1 MDLKNLKEISEI
13 EKNIKIEN
21 YEIEK
26 LKDEYSKQF
35 SNLKKEEEIL
45 NYNIQ
50 FYEFIL
56 KNYYPEDNNNNNN
69 IENNNSNNNITN
81 SQEIKQKNLEFDEE
95 SYNKKLNNV
104 EINSLNQN
112 SEHNDNNIFNDD
124 FIF

>member
-21 YEIEK
+21 FEIEK

-50 FYEFIL
+50 FFEYIL
-56 KNYYPEDNNNNNN
+56 KNYYSEENNNVN

-81 SQEIKQKNLEFDEE
+81 SQEIKQKNLDFDEE

>member
-21 YEIEK
+21 FEIEK

-56 KNYYPEDNNNNNN
+56 KNYYPEDNNNN
-69 IENNNSNNNITN
+69 IENNNGNNNIT
-81 SQEIKQKNLEFDEE
+81 QEIKQKNLEFDEE

-112 SEHNDNNIFNDD
+112 SDHNDNNIFNDD

>member
-21 YEIEK
+21 FEIEK

-50 FYEFIL
+50 FFEYIL
-56 KNYYPEDNNNNNN
+56 KNYYQEENNNVN

-81 SQEIKQKNLEFDEE
+81 SQEIKQKNLDFDEE

-112 SEHNDNNIFNDD
+112 SDHNDNNIFNDD

>member
-21 YEIEK
+21 FEIEK

-50 FYEFIL
+50 FFEYIL
-56 KNYYPEDNNNNNN
+56 KNYYTEENNNVN

-81 SQEIKQKNLEFDEE
+81 SQEIKQKNLDFDEE

-112 SEHNDNNIFNDD
+112 SDHNDNNIFNDD

>member
-21 YEIEK
+21 FEIER

-50 FYEFIL
+50 FFEYIL
-56 KNYYPEDNNNNNN
+56 KNYYTEENNNVN

-81 SQEIKQKNLEFDEE
+81 SQEIKQKNLDFDEE

>member
-21 YEIEK
+21 FEIEK

-50 FYEFIL
+50 FFEYIL
-56 KNYYPEDNNNNNN
+56 KNYYPEENNNVN

-81 SQEIKQKNLEFDEE
+81 SQEIKQKNLDFDEE

-112 SEHNDNNIFNDD
+112 SDHNDNNIFNDD

>member
-1 MDLKNLKEISEI
+1 MDSKNLKEISEI

-21 YEIEK
+21 FEIEK

-50 FYEFIL
+50 FFEYIL
-56 KNYYPEDNNNNNN
+56 KNYYQEENNNVN

-81 SQEIKQKNLEFDEE
+81 SQEIKQKNLDFDEE

-112 SEHNDNNIFNDD
+112 SDHNDNNIFNDD

>member
-13 EKNIKIEN
+13 EKNIKIDN
-21 YEIEK
+21 FEIER

-50 FYEFIL
+50 FFEYIL
-56 KNYYPEDNNNNNN
+56 KNYYTEENNNVN

-81 SQEIKQKNLEFDEE
+81 SQEIKQKNLDFDEE

>member
-21 YEIEK
+21 FEIEK

-50 FYEFIL
+50 FFEYIL
-56 KNYYPEDNNNNNN
+56 KNYYQEENNNVN

-81 SQEIKQKNLEFDEE
+81 SQEIKQKNLDFDEE

>member
-21 YEIEK
+21 FEIEK

-56 KNYYPEDNNNNNN
+56 KNKII
-69 IENNNSNNNITN
+69 IENI
-81 SQEIKQKNLEFDEE
+81 I
-95 SYNKKLNNV
+95 
-104 EINSLNQN
+104 I
-112 SEHNDNNIFNDD
+112 IM
-124 FIF
+124 I

>member
-21 YEIEK
+21 FEIEK

-50 FYEFIL
+50 FFEYIL
-56 KNYYPEDNNNNNN
+56 KNYYTEENNNVN

-81 SQEIKQKNLEFDEE
+81 SQEIKQKNLDFDEE

>member
-21 YEIEK
+21 FEIEK

-50 FYEFIL
+50 FFEYIL
-56 KNYYPEDNNNNNN
+56 KNYYPEENNNVN

-81 SQEIKQKNLEFDEE
+81 SQEIKQKNLDFDEE